1 MCLSVPG
8 KVISIENDSALVD
21 VGGTTLNVG
30 IQLLDKVD
38 VGDFVLIHSG
48 FALQLISEEDAKAQ
62 LELVRAMKG

>member
-8 KVISIENDSALVD
+8 RVISIEDETAQVD

-38 VGDFVLIHSG
+38 LGDFILIHSG
-48 FALQLISEEDAKAQ
+48 FALQVISQEDAEVQ